1 MRRIPIRWQ
10 IVGALFAMM
19 MFSSGLGFYNQS
31 VLLEALTRE
40 RGLTVFAASL
50 APTIFFAVSGFAG
63 LGVASVIERVDAR
76 WSVAA
81 GVAICAASLVLIG
94 RVETILQVYSAFAL
108 FGFGFSATNML
119 TASTVVTRWFARR
132 RALALSVVFTGLS
145 VGGIAVAPFAAW
157 VMGEYGLR
165 RGTEMVAAVYVVGIL
180 PVSLWRLIPRPRGE
194 MDRVGEFDGAEEP
207 GVGAREAFRSR
218 YFLGV
223 AGTFFFG
230 LMAQVGAIAHQF
242 RLVSVHEPG
251 AAGLA
256 VSVLA
261 ASSVVGRLASGAL
274 LERVPYRGFAF
285 TLLVFQGFT
294 LVVLG
299 SSTSVAGLLV
309 TSSAFGITIGSFLM
323 MQPLLIAEA
332 FGTRSY
338 ARIYSVSTLLA
349 SIGVALGPFLLG
361 WAHDLAGG
369 YRNAYALGAVM
380 SWLGCVALWAAGRDF
395 VRRVTPTKLE
405 QLSDRL

>member
-1 MRRIPIRWQ
+1 MPRISTRWQ
-10 IVGALFAMM
+10 IVGALFTMM
-19 MFSSGLGFYNQS
+19 MFSSGFGFYNQS
-31 VLLEALTRE
+31 VLLEAMTRE

-63 LGVASVIERVDAR
+63 LGVAAVIERIDVR

-94 RVETILQVYSAFAL
+94 RVETIPRIYAAFAL
-108 FGFGFSATNML
+108 FGFGFSATSML

-145 VGGIAVAPFAAW
+145 VGGMAVAPVAAW
-157 VMGEYGLR
+157 VMAEFGLR
-165 RGTEMVAAVYVVGIL
+165 RGSEIVAAMYVVGIL

-194 MDRVGEFDGAEEP
+194 MDRAGEFEGTEEP
-207 GVGAREAFRSR
+207 GVAAREALRSR

-223 AGTFFFG
+223 TGAFFFG

-274 LERVPYRGFAF
+274 LGRIPYRGFASIM
-285 TLLVFQGFT
+285 LVLQGLT

-299 SSTSVAGLLV
+299 SSTSAAGLLV
-309 TSSAFGITIGSFLM
+309 ASSAFGLTIGSFLM

-380 SWLGCVALWAAGRDF
+380 SWLGCAALLAAGRDF
-395 VRRVTPTKLE
+395 RPPAGR
-405 QLSDRL
+405 

>member
-1 MRRIPIRWQ
+1 MLPVSFRWQ

-63 LGVASVIERVDAR
+63 LGVANLIERIDAR
-76 WSVAA
+76 WSVAG
-81 GVAICAASLVLIG
+81 GVAICAAALVAIG
-94 RVETILQVYSAFAL
+94 RVETTVQVYSAFAV

-157 VMGEYGLR
+157 VVGEYGLR
-165 RGTEMVAAVYVVGIL
+165 RGTEVVAAAYVLGIL
-180 PVSLWRLIPRPRGE
+180 PVSLWRLIPYPRGE
-194 MDRVGEFDGAEEP
+194 MDRAGEFEGGEEP
-207 GVGAREAFRSR
+207 GVDAREAFRSR
-218 YFLGV
+218 YFAGV

-251 AAGLA
+251 VAGLA

-274 LERVPYRGFAF
+274 LSRIPYRGFALIML
-285 TLLVFQGFT
+285 TLQGFT
-294 LVVLG
+294 LLAMG
-299 SSTSVAGLLV
+299 SSTGAAGLLF
-309 TSSAFGITIGSFLM
+309 TSSAFGLTIGSFLM
-323 MQPLLIAEA
+323 MQPLLLAEA
-332 FGTRSY
+332 FGARSY
-338 ARIYSVSTLLA
+338 ARIYSVSTLFA

-369 YRNAYALGAVM
+369 YRNAYALAAVM
-380 SWLGCVALWAAGRDF
+380 SWCGCVVLWAAGRGF
-395 VRRVTPTKLE
+395 RPGAR
-405 QLSDRL
+405 